1 MIHISIGVLVFSCLS
16 LNAQEFEID
25 SIYNADID
33 TSYYQPS
40 KKETKRANHQLKLAN
55 SPAFYNHDDRPGR
68 KAAFYSLALP
78 GLGQA
83 YNRKYWKIPI
93 VYGAIGTTLYF
104 TVSNSQKLKQY
115 NTALSAELRGE
126 THQFSGILT
135 EAQITRSRNFYRKNT
150 ELSALLTAL
159 FWGLNIVDAVVD
171 AHLFKFD
178 ISDDLSFQWY
188 PDLLTGNNSVIP
200 SIHLSL
206 QFK

>member
-1 MIHISIGVLVFSCLS
+1 MIHISIGVLVLSCLS

-25 SIYNADID
+25 SIYNGDID

-40 KKETKRANHQLKLAN
+40 KKETKRVNHQLKLAN

-83 YNRKYWKIPI
+83 YNRKYWKLPI

-135 EAQITRSRNFYRKNT
+135 ETQITRSRNFYRKNT

-178 ISDDLSFQWY
+178 ISDDLSFQWH
-188 PDLLTGNNSVIP
+188 PDLLTGNNNVIP